1 MLLPFL
7 NNVSSGRPFLLFTD
21 CMNLMSPTPRYCTH
35 TLRPPRR
42 RAHIPRLCDGDNNVR
57 FAEAAG
63 RRGRLI
69 QPGFC
74 QFYRDPEVYFAQ
86 DLIESCVARTVL
98 EVHGN
103 RFKPQHSRLIE
114 RTGQEA
120 EP

>member
-1 MLLPFL
+1 MFL
-7 NNVSSGRPFLLFTD
+7 SFLFDVSSERPFLLFTD
-21 CMNLMSPTPRYCTH
+21 CMDFFVPYSA
-35 TLRPPRR
+35 LRPPRR

-69 QPGFC
+69 QPGFG

-120 EP
+120 EL